1 MKAKE
6 ILPAVLALCFCS
18 GFCARAQFY
27 SYGNDR
33 GSLKWSQLETPT
45 YRIVYPRG
53 LDSLARTYAFN
64 LEKVA
69 DPVGSS
75 IGNRPNS
82 SFKKKMPVILH
93 PYSASANGMVTLL
106 PRRMELLTNPE
117 IYNPEVLP
125 WTQELSIHESRHVAQ
140 FQFANSHGFRFWN
153 VLLGEFSEGAL
164 TAVYCGP
171 AFDEGDA
178 VMTETALTD
187 AGRGRSADFLE
198 YIRQSFSEGR
208 YRNYWKWRYGS
219 QNRFTPD
226 YYKVGYITMA
236 GARTL
241 YDAPSLTKDYFDRI
255 NAHHGIAFHN
265 FQKTVRDAGG
275 RDFKDSFRE
284 ICEKLDS
291 TWRKEALAR
300 APYTPAEA
308 VTEDKRLYTE
318 YFSLQEYGN
327 SLLAL
332 RKGIAETTTL
342 VRIWNDGTEER
353 IRDFS
358 SSTSQLHSNPLDG
371 RVWWTEY
378 RKNPRW
384 SLESYSDVRYL
395 DLDGRVRTLTKGHRY
410 YNPAPADGCLAVTE
424 LNPDGS
430 EAVVT
435 LDSGTGEAIE
445 SLAVPDGFQAV
456 ETAWLDGRLY
466 LSAISP
472 DGFGIYELPEFKPVL
487 NPQKVKIKKLSSY
500 NGRLTFT
507 SDLGGTDEIYSFNPV
522 SGELLQLTST
532 KNGTG
537 SFVFVSDTLYFTM
550 PGTDGRNIYKTAS
563 GNLRHEISD
572 FSRIH
577 RYEMAEKLSEG
588 ETTPVPG
595 FFDTVISEPENYSK
609 PGHAVK
615 IHSWLPLYFNCDD
628 VSNLSYET
636 IYQSAGIGAT
646 AFFQNELSTV
656 SGLAGI
662 LVDPTQGWR
671 PSAHLKLNWTGLY
684 PVIEAQMDFNE
695 KTAGSSILTRKD
707 DGTVTMDTS
716 LKGSTPS
723 AYMLLRSYVP
733 LSVTSGGWTRG
744 LVPQLRFSISNDD
757 MRWEE
762 GGTAS
767 SVPSNLFAASLRGY
781 AARSIPNSCIFPRLG
796 IGMEAGYAARL
807 GFTDIFCANAY
818 GMLYGYVPGLLNTH
832 GIKLTAAFQHH
843 ASDGILCEAYMKTT
857 PRGFS
862 SESSVFM
869 SSYPM
874 QSKFTVDYAFPFA
887 PVDWSWMCPAA
898 YIRNFEMT
906 LHADYGLYSAEH
918 ARTSLF
924 SAGADLTARLGNFL
938 WIPYDTRIGV
948 EYEYLGGEGF
958 EELVKSGRQ
967 KSGHSV
973 GLVFSVDF

>member
-6 ILPAVLALCFCS
+6 ILPAVLALCISFS
-18 GFCARAQFY
+18 ARAQFY

-33 GSLKWSQLETPT
+33 GSIRWSSIETPT
-45 YRIVYPRG
+45 YRLVYPRG
-53 LDSLARTYAFN
+53 LDSLARVYAFN

-69 DPVGSS
+69 GPVGSS
-75 IGNRPNS
+75 IGNRPNA

-117 IYNPEVLP
+117 VYNPEVLP
-125 WTQELSIHESRHVAQ
+125 WVRELSIHESRHVAQ

-153 VLLGEFSEGAL
+153 ALLGEFSEGAL

-198 YIRQSFSEGR
+198 YMRQSFSEGQ
-208 YRNYWKWRYGS
+208 YRDYWKWRYGS
-219 QNRFTPD
+219 QNLYTPD

-236 GARTL
+236 GVRTL
-241 YDAPSLTKDYFDRI
+241 YDSPSFTKDYFDRI
-255 NAHHGIAFHN
+255 NAHHGIAFLN
-265 FQKTVRDAGG
+265 FQKAVRDAGG
-275 RDFKDSFRE
+275 RKFKDSFRE

-291 TWRKEALAR
+291 TWRKEALSR

-308 VTEDKRLYTE
+308 VTQDKRLYTE

-332 RKGIAETTTL
+332 RKGIAETTSL
-342 VRIWNDGTEER
+342 VRIWNDGTEEK

-358 SSTSQLHSNPLDG
+358 SSTSTLHASPLDG

-384 SLESYSDVRYL
+384 SLESYSDVRYM

-410 YNPAPADGCLAVTE
+410 YNPAPADGRVAVTE

-430 EAVVT
+430 EAIVT
-435 LDSGTGEAIE
+435 LDSDTAEILA
-445 SLAVPDGFQAV
+445 SFAVPDGLQAV
-456 ETAWLDGRLY
+456 ETAWLDGKLY
-466 LSAISP
+466 LSAISD
-472 DGFGIYELPEFKPVL
+472 DGFGIYEVPDFKPVL
-487 NPQKVKIKKLSSY
+487 NPQKAKIK
-500 NGRLTFT
+500 RLASADGHLAFT
-507 SDLGGTDEIYSFNPV
+507 SDLGGTDEIYSFNPS

-532 KNGTG
+532 VNGTG
-537 SFVFVSDTLYFTM
+537 HFVFASDTLYFTM
-550 PGTDGRNIYKTAS
+550 PGTKGRNIYKTAS
-563 GNLRHEISD
+563 AGLRRDITD
-572 FSRIH
+572 FSLIH

-588 ETTPVPG
+588 ETDPVPECFG
-595 FFDTVISEPENYSK
+595 TPISEPQDYSK
-609 PGHAVK
+609 PGHALKV
-615 IHSWLPLYFNCDD
+615 HSWLPLYFNCDD

-646 AFFQNELSTV
+646 AYFQNELSTV

-662 LVDPTQGWR
+662 HVDHTRNWR

-684 PVIEAQMDFNE
+684 PVFEAQVDINE
-695 KTAGSSILTRKD
+695 RIAESRILARND
-707 DGTVTMDTS
+707 DGSVTTDIS
-716 LKGSTPS
+716 PRGSTPS
-723 AYMLLRSYVP
+723 AYLSVRSYIP
-733 LSVTSGGWTRG
+733 LSVSSGGWTRG
-744 LVPQLRFSISNDD
+744 LVPQLRFSLSNDE
-757 MRWEE
+757 MKWKE
-762 GGTAS
+762 GNTAS
-767 SVPSNLFAASLRGY
+767 SAPSNLFAASLRAY
-781 AARSIPNSCIFPRLG
+781 AARSIPNSCIFPRFG
-796 IGMEAGYAARL
+796 IGMEAGYSARL
-807 GFTDIFCANAY
+807 GFTDVFCANVY
-818 GMLYGYVPGLLNTH
+818 GMLYGYVPGILNTH
-832 GIKLTAAFQHH
+832 GIKLTAAVQHH
-843 ASDGILCEAYMKTT
+843 ASDGVICEAYMKTT

-862 SESSVFM
+862 LESGAFM

-887 PVDWSWMCPAA
+887 PVGWSWLCPAA
-898 YIRNFEMT
+898 YVRNFEMT
-906 LHADYGLYSAEH
+906 LHADYGLYSAGRS
-918 ARTSLF
+918 AGTSLY

-948 EYEYLGGEGF
+948 EYEHLGGEGYDV
-958 EELVKSGRQ
+958 LVKNGRQ
-967 KSGHSV
+967 KSGHYV